1 MLGVGPIY
9 REDLHEVIWL
19 AIFTFFTAAN
29 GDLVLEDETQEMDR
43 AIWVKF
49 LIQEIVGIWHVTLE
63 EPRSLRF
70 CCLAR
75 RKLAHAAEFKLEHC
89 SFKLF
94 SDAPLLRETGLHDS
108 VDID

>member
-43 AIWVKF
+43 AI
-49 LIQEIVGIWHVTLE
+49 
-63 EPRSLRF
+63 
-70 CCLAR
+70 
-75 RKLAHAAEFKLEHC
+75 
-89 SFKLF
+89 
-94 SDAPLLRETGLHDS
+94 
-108 VDID
+108 